1 VSSPYDTLI
10 RLQKRQVDE
19 VKLAI
24 GQAVE
29 QVDQVERA
37 QHELVSEVQNECL
50 AAQGELHFSTY
61 AYVQDR
67 KRRAAQLVQ
76 MRQQREQMLDRL
88 REEATEAFGQL
99 RVVENA
105 AEAFA
110 ARKAQERS
118 RKEQAEADDLSS
130 ARMLLRLRKEKA
142 AGRSVSYD

>member
-1 VSSPYDTLI
+1 MKSPYDTLI

-29 QVDQVERA
+29 QVDEVERA
-37 QHELVSEVQNECL
+37 QHQLVSEVQNECL

-61 AYVQDR
+61 AYLQER
-67 KRRAAQLVQ
+67 KRRAAQLV
-76 MRQQREQMLDRL
+76 MLRQQREQVLDTL

-110 ARKAQERS
+110 TRKAQEHM

-130 ARMLLRLRKEKA
+130 ARMLLRLRKEKIS
-142 AGRSVSYD
+142 GRSMIYD

>member
-1 VSSPYDTLI
+1 MKSPYDTLI

-24 GQAVE
+24 GQAVD

-37 QHELVSEVQNECL
+37 QHELVNEVQNECL
-50 AAQGELHFSTY
+50 VAQGYLHFSTY
-61 AYVQDR
+61 AYVQNR
-67 KRRAAQLVQ
+67 KRQAAQLVLL
-76 MRQQREQMLDRL
+76 RQQRERELDCL

-105 AEAFA
+105 AEAFV
-110 ARKAQERS
+110 ARKMQECS

-130 ARMLLRLRKEKA
+130 ARMLLRLRKEKVA
-142 AGRSVSYD
+142 DRSVSYD